1 MNNSNIN
8 QDNRVNEKVF
18 SVSELNRL
26 VKDILHTNFSLV
38 WIKGEISGFSSY
50 SSGHWYFKLKDKEA
64 QVDCVMFSGKNHKVK
79 WQPQN
84 GDLVEVQCQVSIY
97 EANGKYQLII
107 DSLQKAGLGEL
118 FEKYLQLKNKLAQDG
133 LFEDAVKKN
142 IPSIPKRIGV
152 ITSPDGAVLKDV
164 ITTLLRRNK
173 TVSIIIYPSLVQ
185 GESAPEGISNAI
197 KIANTRKEVD
207 SLIVCRGVGSIEDL
221 LSFNT
226 EIVANAIFESD
237 IPIISAVGHETDFT
251 IADFVADLR
260 AATPTAAAELISEG
274 LQEIKETINFYSDK
288 ITRLLEDK
296 TNQAII
302 KIYFLEKI
310 LVSPSQKIKNQKES
324 LLSFNRRM
332 DLNINTS
339 LAIYEQKINYLKIQL
354 LSPNVKI
361 QDYFEKIQNLSKRF
375 TINMHTQIKT
385 YESKMEFLEQNLY
398 ILNPKT
404 VLARGY
410 SIVTT
415 NDKKILNDSK
425 NINVDD
431 NIDITFHNGHA
442 RARITNKNSKS

>member
-1 MNNSNIN
+1 MNNFNIN
-8 QDNRVNEKVF
+8 QDNRANEKVF

-26 VKDILHTNFSLV
+26 VKDILHTNFSLI

-142 IPSIPKRIGV
+142 IPNIPKRIGV

-207 SLIVCRGVGSIEDL
+207 SLIVCRGGGSIEDL
-221 LSFNT
+221 WSFNT

-296 TNQAII
+296 INQAII
-302 KIYFLEKI
+302 KIDFLEKR

-375 TINMHTQIKT
+375 TVNMHTQIKT

-431 NIDITFHNGHA
+431 NIVITFHNGHA

>member
-207 SLIVCRGVGSIEDL
+207 SLIVCRGGGSIEDL
-221 LSFNT
+221 WSFNT
-226 EIVANAIFESD
+226 EIVANANFESD

-296 TNQAII
+296 INQAII
-302 KIYFLEKI
+302 KIDFLEKR

>member
-1 MNNSNIN
+1 LNNSNIN

-26 VKDILHTNFSLV
+26 VKDILHTNFSLI

-207 SLIVCRGVGSIEDL
+207 SLIVCRGGGSIEDL
-221 LSFNT
+221 WSFNT

-260 AATPTAAAELISEG
+260 AATPTAAAEIISEG

-296 TNQAII
+296 INQAII
-302 KIYFLEKI
+302 KIDFLEKR

-332 DLNINTS
+332 DLNMNTS

-375 TINMHTQIKT
+375 TVNMHTQIKT

>member
-1 MNNSNIN
+1 LNNFNIN
-8 QDNRVNEKVF
+8 QDNRANEKVF

-207 SLIVCRGVGSIEDL
+207 SLIVCRGGGSIEDL
-221 LSFNT
+221 WSFNT

-296 TNQAII
+296 INQAII
-302 KIYFLEKI
+302 KIDFLEKR

>member
-296 TNQAII
+296 INQAII

-361 QDYFEKIQNLSKRF
+361 QDYFEKIQNLLKRF

>member
-1 MNNSNIN
+1 
-8 QDNRVNEKVF
+8 
-18 SVSELNRL
+18 
-26 VKDILHTNFSLV
+26 VK
-38 WIKGEISGFSSY
+38 G
-50 SSGHWYFKLKDKEA
+50 
-64 QVDCVMFSGKNHKVK
+64 C
-79 WQPQN
+79 
-84 GDLVEVQCQVSIY
+84 
-97 EANGKYQLII
+97 
-107 DSLQKAGLGEL
+107 
-118 FEKYLQLKNKLAQDG
+118 
-133 LFEDAVKKN
+133 
-142 IPSIPKRIGV
+142 
-152 ITSPDGAVLKDV
+152 
-164 ITTLLRRNK
+164 
-173 TVSIIIYPSLVQ
+173 
-185 GESAPEGISNAI
+185 
-197 KIANTRKEVD
+197 
-207 SLIVCRGVGSIEDL
+207 
-221 LSFNT
+221 
-226 EIVANAIFESD
+226 
-237 IPIISAVGHETDFT
+237 
-251 IADFVADLR
+251 
-260 AATPTAAAELISEG
+260 
-274 LQEIKETINFYSDK
+274 NFYSDK

-296 TNQAII
+296 INQAII
-302 KIYFLEKI
+302 KIDFLEKR

>member
-1 MNNSNIN
+1 LNNSNIN

-142 IPSIPKRIGV
+142 IPSIPKMIGV

-207 SLIVCRGVGSIEDL
+207 SLIVCRGGGSIEDL
-221 LSFNT
+221 WSFNT

-296 TNQAII
+296 INQAII
-302 KIYFLEKI
+302 KIDFLEKR

>member
-26 VKDILHTNFSLV
+26 VKDILHTNFSLI

-207 SLIVCRGVGSIEDL
+207 SLIVCRGGGSIEDL
-221 LSFNT
+221 WSFNT

-296 TNQAII
+296 INQAII
-302 KIYFLEKI
+302 KIDFLEKR

-375 TINMHTQIKT
+375 TVNMHTQIKT

>member
-1 MNNSNIN
+1 LNNSNIN

-207 SLIVCRGVGSIEDL
+207 SLIVCRGGGSIEDL
-221 LSFNT
+221 WSFNT

-296 TNQAII
+296 INQAII
-302 KIYFLEKI
+302 KIDFLEKR

>member
-97 EANGKYQLII
+97 EANCKYQLII

-207 SLIVCRGVGSIEDL
+207 SLIVCRGGGSIEDL
-221 LSFNT
+221 WSFNT

-296 TNQAII
+296 INQAII
-302 KIYFLEKI
+302 KIDFLEKR